1 MARCEKP
8 MQIRNTTV
16 TRGGV
21 TVPCGTCTNCYKR
34 RISNWS
40 FRLMQ
45 EEKVSTSAYFV
56 TLTYGTN
63 CPISKNGFMDLRK
76 RDLQLWLK
84 RLRKEHGENDGLTIK
99 YYAVGEYGGKYSR
112 PHYHIILFN
121 AKLEYLIGHSMAN
134 HVKRGLIKLDGQR
147 PFEMRSWPQGHVTIG
162 QVSEA
167 SVGYTMKYVA
177 KPSQVPKHRNDD
189 RTREFSLMS
198 KGIGISYLTD
208 AMRAWHKADLQN
220 RQYCNLK
227 DGQKVT
233 MPRYY
238 KEKLME
244 TLQEKENL
252 RAINVLEGMKEKKW
266 ERTSRERSESY
277 FASKEKFTNNLNK
290 NQKL

>member
-1 MARCEKP
+1 
-8 MQIRNTTV
+8 
-16 TRGGV
+16 
-21 TVPCGTCTNCYKR
+21 
-34 RISNWS
+34 
-40 FRLMQ
+40 MQ
-45 EEKVSTSAYFV
+45 EDKVSMSSYFV

-84 RLRKEHGENDGLTIK
+84 RLRKEHGENLGRTIK
-99 YYAVGEYGGKYSR
+99 YFAVGEYGGKYSR

-121 AKLEYLIGHSMAN
+121 SELQCLIGSRMAN
-134 HVKRGLIKLDGQR
+134 HVRRGVIELDGKR

-162 QVSEA
+162 KVSEA

-198 KGIGISYLTD
+198 KGLGISYLTE
-208 AMRAWHKADLQN
+208 AMKAWHMADLQK

-227 DGQKVT
+227 DGKKVS

-238 KEKLME
+238 KLKLLE
-244 TLQEKENL
+244 NVQEKENL
-252 RAINVLEGMKEKKW
+252 RAINVLEGMKEQK
-266 ERTSRERSESY
+266 REGTARSRSESY
-277 FASKEKFTNNLNK
+277 YASKEKLKQDLNK